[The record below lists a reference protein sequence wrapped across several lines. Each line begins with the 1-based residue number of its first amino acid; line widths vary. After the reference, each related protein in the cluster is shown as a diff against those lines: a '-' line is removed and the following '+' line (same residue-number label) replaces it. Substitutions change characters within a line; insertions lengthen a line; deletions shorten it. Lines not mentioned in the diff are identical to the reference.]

1 MASQLTDD
9 LISSHRLI
17 KRRYVQIPKD
27 QQAHL
32 DDNAWSEN
40 LSHGQYPMLNIPAS
54 VLQDVKDLHTRKLA
68 KSTEPAASSAN
79 RPPSSRSSGLPP
91 RLSSHEVPASSPQQ
105 DDDDDDELLPWSQ
118 SPVHHLRAQ
127 NDYRLPSSSA
137 HQPSSPNKSPL
148 KRKIPPQFIND
159 VPQSSS
165 VNSVGLEIE
174 APGFVSQV
182 IEPPVNR
189 AAMRVIATASARPEP
204 TPPSAQLPVATGER
218 GSQPS
223 KAKRRR
229 VMDDIHEQGNDSPSS
244 EPVVTI
250 IPSQRPNTS
259 NQNSLTTTTSASS
272 APLSTHIARGSTNKS
287 SEPKIMSDP
296 APIRSFTPTYEGRRQ
311 ATAARHLV
319 VAGTPTPGTSY
330 APPPAQQHASAKAP
344 SHTPKPSQQS
354 RQSSQA
360 SPSVSFETFKRAYPE
375 YSRSRRDFTT
385 ALLMVKTR
393 RCDRILH
400 EILYDDFIRA
410 YTTDY
415 FAYVSEC
422 SRKKIRN
429 ILRDIEWYNENVQDV
444 LYTKK
449 VVRKDN
455 LSAFLAAHAAEA
467 ESIRRSLPISE
478 ETESTVEESDEDMDD
493 APDSSENYEPE
504 VIELDRE
511 SEIQASPELHI
522 ESPGPVQASSQH
534 RSQVPL
540 QTDSPTGTTHVV
552 EDFGRM
558 NKHKQDLASGEDA
571 QQPHIEAVTPLDTS
585 RLCLELHTESSRAA
599 KVTAAVEGHHV
610 TEAHILSTPG
620 SAKSFA
626 SQELGRD
633 FLGQALPS
641 SAGSMNPTSSRKRT
655 STQQQGAPTV
665 SPSLRAARTGAS
677 RGSWNLLAV
686 DEDSDDEDAFD
697 PPLPPTRPAATPSSS
712 KRPHAVSVGRNA
724 DGNKVAHRSSLPTA
738 VAPSSI
744 NGPRRSL
751 VDEKEEEEEEED
763 AANQDDVL
771 EAQPPIKAIQSIQ
784 APRETPRS
792 SSAADRR
799 TTIPQMPASTAPKP
813 SAPVSSSA
821 MGPPRLEGRG
831 PKASSVI
838 LGTERR
844 HSAGSSIASSTN
856 GPRSKK
862 RLNETPEQRSQRL
875 KAFME
880 AQIEKKKKRL
890 SSGTPS
896 STIASREYDGRL
908 Q

>member
-9 LISSHRLI
+9 LILSHRII

-27 QQAHL
+27 QKAHL

-40 LSHGQYPMLNIPAS
+40 LSHGQHPMLNIPAS

-68 KSTEPAASSAN
+68 KSTEPSASSAN

-105 DDDDDDELLPWSQ
+105 DDDDEPFPWSQ

-148 KRKIPPQFIND
+148 KRKNPPQFIND

-189 AAMRVIATASARPEP
+189 AAMRVIATDSAKPEP

-223 KAKRRR
+223 AAKRRR
-229 VMDDIHEQGNDSPSS
+229 VMDDIHEQGNNSPSS
-244 EPVVTI
+244 EPVVTV

-319 VAGTPTPGTSY
+319 VAGTPTLGTSY

-344 SHTPKPSQQS
+344 SNTPKPSHQS

-360 SPSVSFETFKRAYPE
+360 SPSVSFETFKRAYPG
-375 YSRSRRDFTT
+375 YSRSSRDFTT

-410 YTTDY
+410 YTTEY

-455 LSAFLAAHAAEA
+455 LGAFLAAHAAEA
-467 ESIRRSLPISE
+467 ESIRRSLPSSE

-493 APDSSENYEPE
+493 APDSSEGHEPE

-540 QTDSPTGTTHVV
+540 QVDSPTGTAHVV
-552 EDFGRM
+552 EDLGQM

-571 QQPHIEAVTPLDTS
+571 QEPHIEEATPADTS
-585 RLCLELHTESSRAA
+585 RLSPELHTESPRAA
-599 KVTAAVEGHHV
+599 KVTAAVEGHHA
-610 TEAHILSTPG
+610 TEAHNLTTPG
-620 SAKSFA
+620 SVKSFA
-626 SQELGRD
+626 SQEFSRE
-633 FLGQALPS
+633 FLGQILPS
-641 SAGSMNPTSSRKRT
+641 SAGSLNPASSRKHADI
-655 STQQQGAPTV
+655 QQQGAPIV
-665 SPSLRAARTGAS
+665 SPSHRAARTGAS
-677 RGSWNLLAV
+677 RSSWNLLAV

-697 PPLPPTRPAATPSSS
+697 PPLPPTRSAATPSSS
-712 KRPHAVSVGRNA
+712 KRSHAISVGRNA

-738 VAPSSI
+738 GAPSSVT
-744 NGPRRSL
+744 GPTRSS
-751 VDEKEEEEEEED
+751 VDEEKEEEEEEEEED

-771 EAQPPIKAIQSIQ
+771 EAHPPRKVTQSTQ
-784 APRETPRS
+784 APKETPRS
-792 SSAADRR
+792 STAAERR
-799 TTIPQMPASTAPKP
+799 TTTPQIPASTAPKP
-813 SAPVSSSA
+813 PAPVSSSA
-821 MGPPRLEGRG
+821 MGPPRLDGRF
-831 PKASSVI
+831 PKGSTVI
-838 LGTERR
+838 LGAERR

-862 RLNETPEQRSQRL
+862 RVSETPEQRSQRL

-880 AQIEKKKKRL
+880 AQMEKKKKRL

-896 STIASREYDGRL
+896 STFASGE
-908 Q
+908 

>member
-9 LISSHRLI
+9 LILSHRLI

-27 QQAHL
+27 QKAHL

-40 LSHGQYPMLNIPAS
+40 LSHGQHPMLNIPAS

-68 KSTEPAASSAN
+68 KSTEPSASSSN

-91 RLSSHEVPASSPQQ
+91 RLSSHDVPASSPQQ
-105 DDDDDDELLPWSQ
+105 DDDNEPFPWSQ

-127 NDYRLPSSSA
+127 NDYQLPSSSA

-148 KRKIPPQFIND
+148 KRKDPPQFIND

-189 AAMRVIATASARPEP
+189 AAMRVIATDSAKPEP
-204 TPPSAQLPVATGER
+204 TPPSAQLPIATGER

-223 KAKRRR
+223 AAKRRR
-229 VMDDIHEQGNDSPSS
+229 VVDDIHDQGNVSPSS
-244 EPVVTI
+244 APVVTI

-344 SHTPKPSQQS
+344 SNTPKPSQQS

-360 SPSVSFETFKRAYPE
+360 SPSVSFETFKRAYPG
-375 YSRSRRDFTT
+375 YSRSSRDFTT

-410 YTTDY
+410 YTTEY

-455 LSAFLAAHAAEA
+455 LGAFLAAHAAEA
-467 ESIRRSLPISE
+467 ESIRRSLPSSE
-478 ETESTVEESDEDMDD
+478 ETESTVESDEDMDD
-493 APDSSENYEPE
+493 APDSSEGHEPE

-522 ESPGPVQASSQH
+522 ESPGPVQASSQR

-540 QTDSPTGTTHVV
+540 QVNSPTGTAHAV
-552 EDFGRM
+552 ESLGQM
-558 NKHKQDLASGEDA
+558 NKHKQDPASGEDA
-571 QQPHIEAVTPLDTS
+571 QEPHIEEATPADTS
-585 RLCLELHTESSRAA
+585 RLSPELHTESPRAA
-599 KVTAAVEGHHV
+599 KVTVAVEGHHA
-610 TEAHILSTPG
+610 TEAHSLTTPG

-626 SQELGRD
+626 SQDVSRE
-633 FLGQALPS
+633 FLGEILPS
-641 SAGSMNPTSSRKRT
+641 SAGSLNPTSSRKHADI
-655 STQQQGAPTV
+655 QQQGAPIV
-665 SPSLRAARTGAS
+665 SPSHRAARTGAS
-677 RGSWNLLAV
+677 RGSRNLLAV
-686 DEDSDDEDAFD
+686 DEDSDDEDGFD
-697 PPLPPTRPAATPSSS
+697 PPLPPTRSAATPSSS
-712 KRPHAVSVGRNA
+712 KRSHAVPVGRNA

-738 VAPSSI
+738 GAPLSVTGPTRSS
-744 NGPRRSL
+744 
-751 VDEKEEEEEEED
+751 VDEEKEEEEEEEED
-763 AANQDDVL
+763 AAFQNDVL
-771 EAQPPIKAIQSIQ
+771 EAQPPRKVTQSTQ
-784 APRETPRS
+784 APKETPRPLT
-792 SSAADRR
+792 AAERR
-799 TTIPQMPASTAPKP
+799 TTTPQIPASTAPKP
-813 SAPVSSSA
+813 PAPVSSSA
-821 MGPPRLEGRG
+821 MGPPRLDGRV
-831 PKASSVI
+831 PKGSTVI
-838 LGTERR
+838 LGAERR

-862 RLNETPEQRSQRL
+862 RVSETPEQRTQRL

-880 AQIEKKKKRL
+880 AQMEKKKRL

-896 STIASREYDGRL
+896 STFASGK
-908 Q
+908 

>member
-1 MASQLTDD
+1 
-9 LISSHRLI
+9 
-17 KRRYVQIPKD
+17 
-27 QQAHL
+27 
-32 DDNAWSEN
+32 
-40 LSHGQYPMLNIPAS
+40 MLNIPAS
-54 VLQDVKDLHTRKLA
+54 VLQDVKDLHTRKLV

-105 DDDDDDELLPWSQ
+105 DDDDDEPLPWSQ

-137 HQPSSPNKSPL
+137 HQPSSPSKSPL
-148 KRKIPPQFIND
+148 KRKNPPQFIND

-182 IEPPVNR
+182 MEPPVNR
-189 AAMRVIATASARPEP
+189 AAMRVIATASAKPEL

-218 GSQPS
+218 GSQPLV
-223 KAKRRR
+223 AKRRR
-229 VMDDIHEQGNDSPSS
+229 VMDDIHDQGNNSPSS
-244 EPVVTI
+244 EPVLTI
-250 IPSQRPNTS
+250 IPSQRPNTG

-311 ATAARHLV
+311 AAAARHLV
-319 VAGTPTPGTSY
+319 VTGTPTPGTSY
-330 APPPAQQHASAKAP
+330 APPPAQQHASAKVP
-344 SHTPKPSQQS
+344 SNMPKPSQQS
-354 RQSSQA
+354 RTSSQA
-360 SPSVSFETFKRAYPE
+360 SPSVSFETFKQAYPD
-375 YSRSRRDFTT
+375 YSRSSRDFTT

-455 LSAFLAAHAAEA
+455 LGAFLASHAAEA
-467 ESIRRSLPISE
+467 ESIRRGLPIPE

-493 APDSSENYEPE
+493 APDSSEGYEPE

-534 RSQVPL
+534 RSQVPV
-540 QTDSPTGTTHVV
+540 QTDSPTETAHVA
-552 EDFGRM
+552 EDLGRM
-558 NKHKQDLASGEDA
+558 DKHEQDLASGEDA
-571 QQPHIEAVTPLDTS
+571 QEPHIEAATS
-585 RLCLELHTESSRAA
+585 ADDIRLSPELHTEYPRAA
-599 KVTAAVEGHHV
+599 KVTAAVEGHHSAQ
-610 TEAHILSTPG
+610 AHGLSTPG

-626 SQELGRD
+626 SQAISRD
-633 FLGQALPS
+633 FRGQVLPS
-641 SAGSMNPTSSRKRT
+641 SAGSLNPTSSRKHANI
-655 STQQQGAPTV
+655 QQQRVSIV
-665 SPSLRAARTGAS
+665 SPSHRAARTGAS

-697 PPLPPTRPAATPSSS
+697 PPLPPTRSAVTPLSS
-712 KRPHAVSVGRNA
+712 KRSHAVSVGRNA
-724 DGNKVAHRSSLPTA
+724 DGNKFAYRPSLPTA
-738 VAPSSI
+738 AAASSI

-751 VDEKEEEEEEED
+751 VDEEEEED
-763 AANQDDVL
+763 AASQDVVL
-771 EAQPPIKAIQSIQ
+771 EAQPPRKVTQSVQ
-784 APRETPRS
+784 APKETPDS
-792 SSAADRR
+792 STAAERR
-799 TTIPQMPASTAPKP
+799 KTVPQMPASTAPKP
-813 SAPVSSSA
+813 SAPFSSSA
-821 MGPPRLEGRG
+821 KGPPRLEGSV

-838 LGTERR
+838 LGAERR

-862 RLNETPEQRSQRL
+862 RLSETPEQRSQRL

-880 AQIEKKKKRL
+880 AQMEKKKRL

-896 STIASREYDGRL
+896 STFYSRGIR
-908 Q
+908 